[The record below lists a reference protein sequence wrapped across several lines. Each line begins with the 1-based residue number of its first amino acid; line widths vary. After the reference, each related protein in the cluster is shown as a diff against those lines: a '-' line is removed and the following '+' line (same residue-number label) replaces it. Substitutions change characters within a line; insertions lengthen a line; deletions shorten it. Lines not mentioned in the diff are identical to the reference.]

1 MKAMSKCVF
10 EAMIHH
16 SQSAALLLVLA
27 LAAGARADS
36 LWTAGGGDHPSMFA
50 DHKASRTGD
59 IVTVVVQEA
68 AAASSTQNKE
78 STRTSTVNDAVT
90 QFLFTNALNHAGQ
103 APSIQLA
110 GKSDYTGGGQ
120 VTNSNSV
127 SSRAAVL
134 VTDVLPNGNFVIEG
148 VREVT
153 FSGETQY
160 IVLHGLIRPDDI
172 GSDDTISSTN
182 IADARV
188 DVVNKGAISDAQQL
202 GWFSKLYEKLRLF

>member
-1 MKAMSKCVF
+1 MSKCVF

-16 SQSAALLLVLA
+16 SQIAALLLVLA

-36 LWTAGGGDHPSMFA
+36 LWTAAGGDHPSMFA

-90 QFLFTNALNHAGQ
+90 QFLFTNALSHAGQ

-110 GKSDYTGGGQ
+110 GKSDYTG
-120 VTNSNSV
+120 
-127 SSRAAVL
+127 
-134 VTDVLPNGNFVIEG
+134 
-148 VREVT
+148 VRE
-153 FSGETQY
+153 
-160 IVLHGLIRPDDI
+160 
-172 GSDDTISSTN
+172 
-182 IADARV
+182 
-188 DVVNKGAISDAQQL
+188 
-202 GWFSKLYEKLRLF
+202 EKLRPRVVDRGGPGRFLVLCARGGGGFLDDHRHDIAGPRGLVVCERARID